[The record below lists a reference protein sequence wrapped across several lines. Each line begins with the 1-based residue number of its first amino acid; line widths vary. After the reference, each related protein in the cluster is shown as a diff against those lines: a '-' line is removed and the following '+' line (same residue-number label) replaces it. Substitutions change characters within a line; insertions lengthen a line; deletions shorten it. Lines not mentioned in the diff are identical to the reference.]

1 MVNEGMK
8 VSVSTLRG
16 KVFWI
21 RQDRLEAATQS
32 LSNALRS
39 TNNCRSAAFNRWEAA
54 TDARVLSQKKLYAL
68 RFSGSKNPRK
78 PMRRRHSLFQPRQ
91 CQYRMSRAAKIP
103 PPVAC
108 RLTGQQL
115 SQDGIV
121 TREFQ
126 KPMTQRSITQGIVQ
140 AYDLQ
145 LKNRNQVG
153 RGLQATKIQAH
164 GGRWAH
170 RTHNSHWK
178 CAFIHMNSG

>member
-1 MVNEGMK
+1 MK

-39 TNNCRSAAFNRWEAA
+39 TTTAAAQ
-54 TDARVLSQKKLYAL
+54 LSIDGKLLPTQGFSRNKKLYAL